1 MANIIAT
8 AYTTD
13 GVKVISE
20 DNGAIGDRM
29 GEFTRIR
36 LSAEAQA
43 LVMAHVPH
51 VAYARMAEIIRK
63 ANKGKLGPTPEQAA
77 AIMRSNE
84 IRRCE
89 AAVITN
95 IYDRRVVLARG

>member
-13 GVKVISE
+13 GVKVIAE

-36 LSAEAQA
+36 LTAEAQA

-51 VAYARMAEIIRK
+51 VASARMAEIIRK
-63 ANKGKLGPTPEQAA
+63 ANKGKLGPAPDQAA

-89 AAVITN
+89 AAIIANT
-95 IYDRRVVLARG
+95 YDRRVMMPR